1 VANSIEIDNFKQF
14 DIIKFT
20 SDFEIKTNNL
30 RMLALLEDD
39 EDLDLSDNSLKSTLL
54 TSYSKY
60 PQQEFKEENGVFI
73 INSNKSL
80 TCFLKLVLGR
90 LYTNPITQHQME
102 ANYARKLN

>member
-1 VANSIEIDNFKQF
+1 MDFTGVIPSNLSYTNHLEPLYKKKNGKVNSSGF
-14 DIIKFT
+14 
-20 SDFEIKTNNL
+20 L
-30 RMLALLEDD
+30 
-39 EDLDLSDNSLKSTLL
+39 
-54 TSYSKY
+54 
-60 PQQEFKEENGVFI
+60 EFKEENGVFI